1 MSARVRTRRGR
12 EEERGRGRSPYCQ
25 GRKGGKRPCKAETAQ
40 GSLGQLLIDWQKLRR
55 MLSQAQVKQE
65 RVPKAT
71 SDTCHGQ
78 SVSKEEQAN
87 LLHATPPPVILEA
100 DLQWAMRVLPQ
111 QVKIERIQTF

>member
-1 MSARVRTRRGR
+1 MGGR
-12 EEERGRGRSPYCQ
+12 EAPNVRAGREVRGHVKQRQHRGP
-25 GRKGGKRPCKAETAQ
+25 
-40 GSLGQLLIDWQKLRR
+40 LGQVLIDWQRLRR

-65 RVPKAT
+65 RVPNAT
-71 SDTCHGQ
+71 NDNCHGQ

-100 DLQWAMRVLPQ
+100 DLQWAMRVLLQ